1 MKKSTLILSFII
13 FFIFGLGFIVGLEF
27 DHVILGIESSV
38 QKDTNTPIK
47 LFSAC
52 TGIIMM
58 IVLLYTLF
66 KKEKLKEQGH
76 NK

>member
-13 FFIFGLGFIVGLEF
+13 LFIFGLGFIVGLEF

-47 LFSAC
+47 LFSTC
-52 TGIIMM
+52 SGIIMT
-58 IVLLYTLF
+58 IVLLYSLY
-66 KKEKLKEQGH
+66 KKEKLKEQGDS
-76 NK
+76 K